1 MSFPVAARKHN
12 HTHKKNIRRPRSLL
26 LLSSVSL
33 FSIFLILKFRK
44 RHHGPNKTQ
53 KAQVVGNLGERN
65 KTTGVWCVCSLCLF
79 LSFFL
84 SFFYV
89 CTQTNALRWLKPVV
103 KRNANKTMSVKQ
115 EKSASGSIKK
125 MLFTTLLGYYC
136 CCCCIG

>member
-65 KTTGVWCVCSLCLF
+65 KTTGVWCVCSPADEQGPGDPGAEVQHCGAARCHAGDGL
-79 LSFFL
+79 
-84 SFFYV
+84 
-89 CTQTNALRWLKPVV
+89 TQPCK
-103 KRNANKTMSVKQ
+103 NKD
-115 EKSASGSIKK
+115 
-125 MLFTTLLGYYC
+125 
-136 CCCCIG
+136 